1 MKRTA
6 YDPLGVSPTAGKE
19 EIAATYLRQQATPDP
34 ALPENHGNPDADFR
48 LKPLQEAFSLV
59 NEPVRRAAYD
69 ASLRTQ
75 TVAYYPDPDPRS
87 VKMGR
92 SKMRLVGIAF
102 LATVAAGLTYLYQNK
117 KQEFAQERERV
128 LAAAQEAERR
138 RAEGGDHD
146 EEAWRQ
152 QQQQQEQRVR
162 DEMEAAHR
170 EGEDIGQQLRADAEA
185 ARQNAEWERQRQEEA
200 RMEQRYNEEEAAARR
215 YETRQ
220 EPEPQESERGGT
232 VAVVPHPSR
241 PTVDSGGR

>member
-152 QQQQQEQRVR
+152 QQQEQRVR